1 MRSRV
6 KAAVMLAATVL
17 ALPVA
22 VIGTA
27 SPASALPADCTVK
40 TDRGYTSTGAVRT
53 VVTRNCA
60 SGTGQYRGMM
70 KCLSSGRGVPVLST
84 KYTEWVDA
92 GPHTSVALICVGAVM
107 GGGTELRETP

>member
-6 KAAVMLAATVL
+6 KAAAVLAATALV
-17 ALPVA
+17 LPVA

-40 TDRGYTSTGAVRT
+40 ADRSVTPNGTLRT

-70 KCLSSGRGVPVLST
+70 KCLTSSRGIPVLST

-92 GPHTSVALICVGAVM
+92 GPHTSVSLSCVGTVT